1 MSVLPAAPVGSP
13 APGKH
18 LDRAPSTGNPASLG
32 EDDMAVLEWLGSV
45 VEEDITSYEE

>member
-1 MSVLPAAPVGSP
+1 MNVLPAAPVGSP

-18 LDRAPSTGNPASLG
+18 LDQAPSTANPASLG
-32 EDDMAVLEWLGSV
+32 EDDVAVLEWLGSV